1 MLSCLIYFSSLID
14 IREDSGVDQLFV
26 ARQLVLQRLKVDYFE
41 GFTFSSSFMSKEKDQ
56 GGKSFLII
64 LLLIKFSFHILS
76 RKES

>member
-1 MLSCLIYFSSLID
+1 MID

-41 GFTFSSSFMSKEKDQ
+41 GFTFSSSFMSKEKEDQ

-64 LLLIKFSFHILS
+64 LLMAEIFLPHTLKKRNLDCYHGIS
-76 RKES
+76 